1 MLDLLEARAQHEGL
15 SIETRVMDGH
25 ALDLED
31 NSFDVV
37 GSQFGVMLFPDMPK
51 GINEMARVVKPGG
64 RVLMNVYG
72 DPHESEF
79 LTNSYTDTC
88 RSNTVDPSRACIHL
102 GRPIVPLTIG
112 CQKGD
117 PAAALRHEIP
127 GCNQRR

>member
-1 MLDLLEARAQHEGL
+1 
-15 SIETRVMDGH
+15 
-25 ALDLED
+25 
-31 NSFDVV
+31 
-37 GSQFGVMLFPDMPK
+37 
-51 GINEMARVVKPGG
+51 MARVVKPGG

-72 DPHESEF
+72 DPHEIEF